1 MVWCGVVWCGMV
13 WFGVVWCGLVW
24 FGVVWYGVVWCGVV
38 WFGVVWC
45 GLVCP
50 SDGNRGL
57 PESAAHESSGNFVW
71 GDRQIIAV
79 RV

>member
-1 MVWCGVVWCGMV
+1 MPGQGCHIGTPGLARGAILDMHEVVWC
-13 WFGVVWCGLVW
+13 
-24 FGVVWYGVVWCGVV
+24 GVVWYGVVWCGLV
-38 WFGVVWC
+38 WYGV
-45 GLVCP
+45 VCP

-57 PESAAHESSGNFVW
+57 PESAPHESSGTFVW